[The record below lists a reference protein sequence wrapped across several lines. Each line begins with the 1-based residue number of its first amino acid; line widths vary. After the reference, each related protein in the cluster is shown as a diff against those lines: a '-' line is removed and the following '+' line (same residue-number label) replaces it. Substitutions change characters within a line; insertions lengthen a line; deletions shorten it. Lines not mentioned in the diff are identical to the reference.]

1 MIQPIV
7 KILIPVDISEASP
20 LSVGSELAA
29 KALTNRHAIQLV
41 HNITTAAMETVPLL
55 IQCGHSNLA
64 PWQKIREAAAD
75 TLHLVAEQKDD
86 RASAAKH
93 GILAHCVAKS
103 CRRCEIKQQMYP
115 IANSRIVWQD
125 SETNRRHDTC
135 DAKFLVR
142 GGGKCTHEETGT
154 DQANDTHQEHGCDWK
169 CFASSLIRLR

>member
-1 MIQPIV
+1 MIQPTV

-93 GILAHCVAKS
+93 GILTHCLAKS
-103 CRRCEIKQQMYP
+103 CPRCEIKQQM
-115 IANSRIVWQD
+115 
-125 SETNRRHDTC
+125 
-135 DAKFLVR
+135 
-142 GGGKCTHEETGT
+142 
-154 DQANDTHQEHGCDWK
+154 
-169 CFASSLIRLR
+169 